1 MEVGKFGDTDGLIVT
16 LDDDGVLAVNYLG
29 TDPPTSAVV
38 SSDRTEVNYE
48 EIDEEHRR
56 YATLPHL
63 SLLEPPTRAPT
74 PTHTHATPRTQAAQ
88 YYP

>member
-1 MEVGKFGDTDGLIVT
+1 MPTPPIGMEVGKFGDTDGLIVT

-56 YATLPHL
+56 C
-63 SLLEPPTRAPT
+63 
-74 PTHTHATPRTQAAQ
+74 ATPRCPT
-88 YYP
+88 